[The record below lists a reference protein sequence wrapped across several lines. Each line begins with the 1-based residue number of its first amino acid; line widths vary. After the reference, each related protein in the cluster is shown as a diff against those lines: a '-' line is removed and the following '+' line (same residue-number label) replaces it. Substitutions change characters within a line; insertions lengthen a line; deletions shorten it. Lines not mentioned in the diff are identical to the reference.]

1 MATCYID
8 IVIEPKDKGNALFQ
22 AECAAEIEY
31 EVEKGSLGDWHIA
44 DFRFDN
50 YGSVWSTAQGKYVHV
65 KVSDSWA
72 KQVKGL
78 FKLLLPFVDMADLEA
93 KLFEHLTSEGVISAP
108 SAVAERADYHAGV
121 L

>member
-1 MATCYID
+1 MATCFID
-8 IVIEPKDKGNALFQ
+8 IVIEPKDKGEPLFQ
-22 AECAAEIEY
+22 IECAAEIEY
-31 EVEKGSLGDWHIA
+31 ELDKGQLGNWVID
-44 DFRFDN
+44 DFRFDH
-50 YGSVWSTAQGKYVHV
+50 YGSIWSTAQGRYVHV

-93 KLFEHLTSEGVISAP
+93 KLADHLQREGVLSNSSPASPSEHHAP
-108 SAVAERADYHAGV
+108 V